1 MLWES
6 GWSHSERRWSLF
18 YSDKASVKNR
28 QKICSGGWV
37 GGNCTELDAHNFGNF
52 VGFTIETPGSC
63 TRLQWIHGKARA
75 KCLFA
80 PSQDA
85 PASCPSSLACTS
97 HVYFTHQFL
106 DGRRWATEKKK
117 YNSDLLSL
125 FPHIDAVW
133 SSTFNIFCIFWC
145 CIERNRGKSGR
156 RSSGG
161 RLWGTRCS

>member
-106 DGRRWATEKKK
+106 DGRRWATEKKIQLRLAVSLPSHWCSLVIHFQ
-117 YNSDLLSL
+117 YILYLLVL
-125 FPHIDAVW
+125 YW
-133 SSTFNIFCIFWC
+133 K
-145 CIERNRGKSGR
+145 E
-156 RSSGG
+156 
-161 RLWGTRCS
+161 